1 MAILQRISQ
10 RRVLQRNANQS
21 ATIEPKMKTPAS
33 TSTKLLLVLSAVC
46 CALTASFAQSVGN
59 PIYEPFSDSSGGGGT
74 SYTPGDPLGGQSQTL
89 APGFVSAGTFTG
101 TTSIQSWWS
110 RTNIASPTTW
120 PTIVSGDL
128 FYPGLPSAGGGR
140 SVQFGGS
147 GASALMNLTAG
158 STGFTP
164 GNAPGTYYYSFL
176 LQLTDLGTLSSG
188 SSFFAGFTKVVSH
201 NNGTATP
208 TSVGARVYVQ
218 SDGGTGYR
226 LGIALGSGDNNVTG
240 PLAYDSTSFSAGD
253 TLFVVGSYSI
263 NAGTGNDQ
271 SALWINPDVSTFG
284 SATAPAADVSV
295 SNGNSVLDMQRLAS
309 FTIFQNSVNQPTGLI
324 DDLRIGLTWADV
336 VPEPSTSALGMLGL
350 AMFWARARA
359 RRQSN

>member
-1 MAILQRISQ
+1 MTFTEAEILHAALDQT
-10 RRVLQRNANQS
+10 ANHKTQ
-21 ATIEPKMKTPAS
+21 MKTPAI
-33 TSTKLLLVLSAVC
+33 TSMRTLLVLTTTC
-46 CALTASFAQSVGN
+46 FEITASFAQSVGD
-59 PIYEPFSDSSGGGGT
+59 PIYEPFSDSSGAGGT

-89 APGFVSAGTFTG
+89 APGFVSAGTFTS
-101 TTSIQSWWS
+101 TTSVQSWWS
-110 RTNIASPTTW
+110 RTNVASPSAW

-128 FYPGLPSAGGGR
+128 SYPGLASSGGGR

-164 GNAPGTYYYSFL
+164 ANAPGIYYYSVA

-201 NNGTATP
+201 NSGTATP
-208 TSVGARVYVQ
+208 TSVGARLYVQ
-218 SDGGTGYR
+218 SDGGTGYQ

-240 PLAYDSTSFSAGD
+240 PLAYDSASRSVGD
-253 TLFVVGSYSI
+253 TLFLVGSYTI
-263 NAGTGNDQ
+263 NTGTGNDEA
-271 SALWINPDVSTFG
+271 ALWINPDVSTFG
-284 SATAPAADVSV
+284 ADSAPTANVSV
-295 SNGNSVLDMQRLAS
+295 SNGNTVLDMQRLAS

-336 VPEPSTSALGMLGL
+336 TPAVPEPSTSALGVVGL
-350 AMFWARARA
+350 AILWMRACA
-359 RRQSN
+359 RRPSI